1 MDTEYLVEQLVWC
14 LEVEVQWHR
23 NAALVAYEYLSSQMR
38 GWSVSKYLRDTQLNT
53 LSKDQG

>member
-23 NAALVAYEYLSSQMR
+23 NAVLVAYEYLSRRMR
-38 GWSVSKYLRDTQLNT
+38 GASVSEYMHVLHN
-53 LSKDQG
+53 

>member
-23 NAALVAYEYLSSQMR
+23 NAALVAYEYLSRQMR
-38 GWSVSKYLRDTQLNT
+38 GGSVSKYLSDTQLNT